1 MSNENIIKNSISLL
15 KEDQENFKAINERPS
30 GVDSPETITEIKVYQ
45 EENTNNWIKEE
56 NEVESTAKDDRQITV
71 IEQKIIDSPILL
83 QQACSIIDNKI
94 IAFNAQI
101 NGLKSQI
108 ANLSAEATA
117 GNCWPGIACSSSLF
131 QPTVC
136 DPSNV
141 NQDFSTKTTVRQDRD
156 VINIYPKIAGPDV
169 DYVTDNPFD
178 PDTTFELTS
187 QYSGYGYENVKQ
199 DDGGSIVTTGGRFDI
214 ASNLSDH
221 QSRSFSSGFFSF
233 YYAGAG
239 QSPATNTSVT
249 PSRCVEIKN
258 QIDNLQSQIVAVR
271 AQRELE
277 NRTNLNILKDKKSGE
292 ELRSWGIFKNRN
304 DVEVLKSDNDQA
316 ITALE
321 SLL

>member
-15 KEDQENFKAINERPS
+15 KEDQENFKEINERPS

-56 NEVESTAKDDRQITV
+56 KEIESTAKDDRQINV

-108 ANLSAEATA
+108 ATLSAEATA
-117 GNCWPGIACSSSLF
+117 GNCWPGIACSALIGS
-131 QPTVC
+131 PTVC
-136 DPSNV
+136 NPENITADS
-141 NQDFSTKTTVRQDRD
+141 STKTTVRQDRD
-156 VINIYPKIAGPDV
+156 IIKIYPKMAGPDV

-187 QYSGYGYENVKQ
+187 QYSGYGYQNVKQ

-214 ASNLSDH
+214 SGTLSNH
-221 QSRSFSSGFFSF
+221 QARNVGGVF
-233 YYAGAG
+233 YYKGAG
-239 QSPATNTSVT
+239 EPPYATNTSVT

-277 NRTNLNILKDKKSGE
+277 NRTNLNILKDKKNGE